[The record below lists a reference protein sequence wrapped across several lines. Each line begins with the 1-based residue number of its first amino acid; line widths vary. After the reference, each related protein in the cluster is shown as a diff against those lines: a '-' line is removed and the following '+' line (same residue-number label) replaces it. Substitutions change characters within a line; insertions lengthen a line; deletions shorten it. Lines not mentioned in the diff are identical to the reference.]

1 MNENKPKRILIN
13 LVADEETRNEYN
25 QLRKESGY
33 TPLGFIK
40 HLLSLYKE
48 ELRLKE
54 LKDEQN

>member
-13 LVADEETRNEYN
+13 LVADEETRQKYN

-40 HLLSLYKE
+40 HLLGLYEKS
-48 ELRLKE
+48 
-54 LKDEQN
+54 QNNQK